1 MDKQDKLKRKLQQT
15 QAQLILLNE
24 HINAGGGTQGVL
36 DEDLEEIS
44 ALLEE
49 LSVSEEELRVQNE
62 ELESAQLAVENE
74 RARYLDL
81 FEFAPDGYL
90 LTEKFGVIR
99 EANQAMCR
107 MLNTPAARL
116 AGKPLAVFI
125 HKEDKK
131 EFRKRLNNIESEE
144 KVENWVLRVEP
155 KNGHTISARVKIT
168 VKHKP
173 GEESFQLFWMFH
185 NITDLLEMTERL
197 RESEANLKTLS
208 NDLVDRIENE
218 KMRLAMDLHDHIG
231 QMLTS
236 LNLSIRPNILLNKP
250 PEQQEEI
257 LDITRQQISEILDSV
272 ADLSLRLRPQIL
284 DDLGL
289 GNAIYWHAKQ
299 VGKQT
304 GSFIHF
310 ENMLE
315 DGQRLDPIVE
325 IALFRIV
332 EEALANAL
340 KHANANAIH
349 IKLEKENGQITLT
362 ISDDGVGFDPA
373 ATLKHFDHSGLT
385 GMKERVSHVR
395 GTLRIDSK
403 PAGGTTI
410 VAAVP
415 VGDEAD

>member
-1 MDKQDKLKRKLQQT
+1 MDKQDKLKSKLQQT

-155 KNGHTISARVKIT
+155 KNGQTISARVKIT

-236 LNLSIRPNILLNKP
+236 LNLSIRP
-250 PEQQEEI
+250 
-257 LDITRQQISEILDSV
+257 T
-272 ADLSLRLRPQIL
+272 
-284 DDLGL
+284 
-289 GNAIYWHAKQ
+289 
-299 VGKQT
+299 
-304 GSFIHF
+304 FF
-310 ENMLE
+310 
-315 DGQRLDPIVE
+315 
-325 IALFRIV
+325 
-332 EEALANAL
+332 
-340 KHANANAIH
+340 
-349 IKLEKENGQITLT
+349 
-362 ISDDGVGFDPA
+362 
-373 ATLKHFDHSGLT
+373 
-385 GMKERVSHVR
+385 
-395 GTLRIDSK
+395 
-403 PAGGTTI
+403 
-410 VAAVP
+410 
-415 VGDEAD
+415 